1 MPPLTPWLQR
11 LLIAWAAS
19 TVSTGVILTSAQ
31 NRFRPKKAKKRRRRE
46 LTEDGDDA
54 GPPAVKR
61 TPPAILPGT
70 VAKADAA
77 EPFTPSLTW
86 AGWATDVRARGRR
99 LLRFVTGQAPEGSV
113 DADGSRLPDE
123 IVTADGKKVRLKA
136 TKPGTVKKKK
146 KGAAPPVRRRRGQQK
161 QASLFDSAKESLRQ
175 VVKEEA
181 KKAVD
186 EKVEQAGLKKAADA
200 IKSAGEKVGETAKDV
215 AQRVKDSMPDDVD
228 EKIQSAGRS
237 IFAEAKRAMQ
247 RLSDSLQGDDVGQG
261 SFGPG
266 DRSNRGTL
274 PGDSGATP
282 PTDGLIIDVG
292 ANAIDAS
299 STADAASAAQH
310 GTAQHGDG
318 QHAADHAGD
327 QASDHAGDHT
337 GLTTTSAPGEHA
349 PDAGIE
355 GVDLVSALGD
365 GVQKLGGGVQKLGSF
380 LSGPGNPGYHR
391 SSGRRA
397 ASGDVVDAKDPV
409 TPPPAP
415 PPTPPTE

>member
-46 LTEDGDDA
+46 LTEDGDA
-54 GPPAVKR
+54 ATPAVKR

-123 IVTADGKKVRLKA
+123 VVTADGKKVRLKA
-136 TKPGTVKKKK
+136 QKTGAVKKKK
-146 KGAAPPVRRRRGQQK
+146 KGAAPPARRRRGQQK

-181 KKAVD
+181 QKAVD

-247 RLSDSLQGDDVGQG
+247 RLSDSLQGSDDVGLG

-266 DRSNRGTL
+266 DRSDRGDL
-274 PGDSGATP
+274 PGDAGAP
-282 PTDGLIIDVG
+282 PPELSSMPPPIDGITTVDGITTIDVG
-292 ANAIDAS
+292 
-299 STADAASAAQH
+299 TAAGEQA
-310 GTAQHGDG
+310 G
-318 QHAADHAGD
+318 Q
-327 QASDHAGDHT
+327 HT
-337 GLTTTSAPGEHA
+337 GLTTTSAPIENA
-349 PDAGIE
+349 PEAGIE

-391 SSGRRA
+391 GSGRRA

-409 TPPPAP
+409 TPPAAP
-415 PPTPPTE
+415 PTPPTPPTE